1 VAQLGNHSS
10 QNLQNGKLAEFAPF
24 KVLQIHRKDYIAD
37 LTFQAQRYPIM
48 SDRVKIVLEFP
59 VRSSAPMLY
68 NFLST
73 PSGLAEWFCDDVNSR
88 GDKFTFIWGDSEEV
102 AFLVRKK
109 QSQFI
114 QYKWDYDE
122 SDEKFSFEFRIEI
135 DELTGDGLLLVTD
148 HVEPEEEQ
156 EMRLLW
162 QSQINTLLR
171 TIGS

>member
-1 VAQLGNHSS
+1 MKA
-10 QNLQNGKLAEFAPF
+10 
-24 KVLQIHRKDYIAD
+24 YIA
-37 LTFQAQRYPIM
+37 AQTLCFTM
-48 SDRVKIVLEFP
+48 SDRKRIVLEFP
-59 VRSSAPMLY
+59 VRSSAAMLY

-88 GDKFTFIWGDSEEV
+88 GDKFTFMWGDSEEI

-114 QYKWDYDE
+114 QYKWEHDE
-122 SDEKFSFEFRIEI
+122 SDEKYSFEFRIEV
-135 DELTGDGLLLVTD
+135 DELTGDGMLTVTD

-162 QSQINTLLR
+162 QSQITTLLR